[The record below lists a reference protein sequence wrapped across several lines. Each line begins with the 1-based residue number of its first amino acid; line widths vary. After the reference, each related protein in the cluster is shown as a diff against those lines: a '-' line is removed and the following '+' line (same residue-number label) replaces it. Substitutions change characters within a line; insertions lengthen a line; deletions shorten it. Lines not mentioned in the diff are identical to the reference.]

1 MSIGI
6 FGDSFAKCKPPL
18 GSIRYTEDEL
28 LKFEKSVLPLMPT
41 WASLLP
47 AATNHAL
54 GGTDVSWSFLELLDH
69 HEKYDTIIFVI
80 TDPNRIALRTPHL
93 ELTTGRHLPNHGL
106 NISAISANQ
115 ALDKKQKFDDSANEY
130 DFYARDAY
138 DAINK
143 WQTHIQP
150 DTPERDW
157 LHYGALINELQHI
170 RPDIKLIK
178 AFNHPSSKAKLKME
192 RFAKQGYYPYKHF
205 DNIPLDNEAEYLYN
219 IVLAE
224 NSSYFEE
231 KMADPKRWWD
241 IRAGHICTESHVRLF
256 KILTTWL
263 QTNDTWLNFDVE
275 EFCNDNV
282 DADDSFIEIGTQLP
296 EWQTAFLQ
304 RRNMM
309 EKIDD

>member
-18 GSIRYTEDEL
+18 GPIRYTEDEL
-28 LKFEKSVLPLMPT
+28 IEFEKSVLPLMPT

-47 AATNHAL
+47 DTTNHAL

-69 HEKYDTIIFVI
+69 HEKYDKIIFII

-93 ELTTGRHLPNHGL
+93 DLTTGRNMPNFGL

-115 ALDKKQKFDDSANEY
+115 ALDKKQKFDDATNEH
-130 DFYARDAY
+130 DLYARDAY

-143 WQTHIQP
+143 WQTHIQME
-150 DTPERDW
+150 TPERDW
-157 LHYGALINELQHI
+157 LHYGALINELQRI

-178 AFNHPSSKAKLKME
+178 AFDRPRDSGK
-192 RFAKQGYYPYKHF
+192 FAEQGYYPYKHF

-231 KMADPKRWWD
+231 KMADPNRWWD

-256 KILTTWL
+256 KIMKNWL
-263 QTNDTWLNFDVE
+263 QTNDTWLNFDVK

-282 DADDSFIEIGTQLP
+282 DADDSFIETSIQLP
-296 EWQTAFLQ
+296 EWQTSFLQ